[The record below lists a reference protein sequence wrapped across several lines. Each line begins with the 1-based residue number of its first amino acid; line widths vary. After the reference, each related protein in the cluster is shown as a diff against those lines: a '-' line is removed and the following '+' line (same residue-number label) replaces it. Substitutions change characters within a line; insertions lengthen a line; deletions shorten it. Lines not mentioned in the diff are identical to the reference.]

1 MTDRPNNQ
9 DAGITEP
16 MHPSD
21 DELSAYL
28 NRDSADLA
36 VRRRLEAH
44 LDSCAECRER
54 LAELGAVVRLL
65 HGLESP
71 VPKRSFRL
79 DPSMVS
85 APPRPEPEPLRIDPW
100 IVRVQPALRRLT
112 AIAAVLLVLLV
123 TADVLTHRNASDNG
137 SREVSALSSASQARD
152 STSVMSAGGAEAA
165 SKSTAAA
172 AQVPVTTAAAT
183 AASSSGGGSSISGGS
198 GEAPVTSSVASGEAA
213 STSVAASSATDAAG
227 SSEAVTPAASAA
239 ALAVQQTEASG
250 QPADEA
256 APTPN
261 SSTHGGRSYWR
272 LVELAVGVV
281 VIWLL
286 FLTIVLP
293 RLPRQ
298 RRS

>member
-65 HGLESP
+65 HGLGSP

-85 APPRPEPEPLRIDPW
+85 ALPLPEPEPLRIDPW
-100 IVRVQPALRRLT
+100 IVRVQPTLRRLT

-123 TADVLTHRNASDNG
+123 TADVLTHHNASDNG

-198 GEAPVTSSVASGEAA
+198 GEAPVTSSIASGEAA

-239 ALAVQQTEASG
+239 ALTVQQTEASG
-250 QPADEA
+250 QPPAGA
-256 APTPN
+256 APVSN
-261 SSTHGGRSYWR
+261 RSTHGGRSYWR
-272 LVELAVGVV
+272 LVELFVGVV

-293 RLPRQ
+293 RLPHR